1 MMDDEDMTQHNDLA
15 AEALR
20 RGAAP
25 GRGYAVARSLS
36 QIFHPVTLSV
46 VSIFIIGVLG
56 VRPMA
61 SGLGWAAFCTV
72 IQVLPPTIFFTVR
85 LRQGAYTDDDVSVRS
100 QRNELYLFGMATVLV
115 GVALLS
121 LLGAPPQFVALLAS
135 AALLNGLSWFINL
148 FWKISIHSAGIGS
161 CATIAALYSQPLGL
175 VLWLCALSLGWARL
189 RTRNHT
195 PMQVVAGLALACA
208 CVFSTFLAFGLP

>member
-1 MMDDEDMTQHNDLA
+1 MTQQNDLT

-20 RGAAP
+20 RGAVP
-25 GRGYAVARSLS
+25 GRGYAVARTIS
-36 QIFHPVTLSV
+36 QIFHPVILSV
-46 VSIFIIGVLG
+46 TSIFIVGVMG
-56 VRPMA
+56 VEPVLRGM
-61 SGLGWAAFCTV
+61 GWAALCTL
-72 IQVLPPTIFFTVR
+72 IQVLPPTIFFTIR

-100 QRNELYLFGMATVLV
+100 QRNELYLFGMATVLIGV
-115 GVALLS
+115 GVLTLM
-121 LLGAPPQFVALLAS
+121 GAPQPFVALLTS

-161 CATIAALYSQPLGL
+161 CATVAALYSEPLGL
-175 VLWLCALSLGWARL
+175 LFWLGALSLGWARV

-208 CVFSTFLAFGLP
+208 CVVGSYMAFGLI